1 MRSVRHLHLEGHLV
15 ATADVADTY
24 RHDGDQWS
32 SLFVFRTDDGFTLVT
47 LGRSETY
54 GVSGAVERGIAD
66 ITVDYPADVRQ
77 LEELVSERFRVGSD
91 AWWQILDAG
100 RHHDDELYAAWVPER
115 MRHDLYRAS
124 LHDRDLAL
132 TTGFFNGQALPAQ
145 GRAVDG
151 WQRGALEAMA
161 DHLENLGWRV
171 QPERPWVAETAEVG
185 GILSEKTEILGAL
198 RARRYGWEAPI
209 LVRVDDCGEIYARLA
224 EPGDVPNAKLRMIEG
239 PDVSELHQLDLD
251 DRYATPE
258 PDVSPVIAA
267 LAVEQANQFGLSNGL
282 GIG

>member
-24 RHDGDQWS
+24 RYDADQWS
-32 SLFVFRTDDGFTLVT
+32 SLFVFRTDEGFTLVA

-66 ITVDYPADVRQ
+66 ITVDYPADVGQ
-77 LEELVSERFRVGSD
+77 LEELVSEQFRVGSD
-91 AWWQILDAG
+91 AWWQILDSG

-115 MRHDLYRAS
+115 MRHDLYRAR

-132 TTGFFNGQALPAQ
+132 TTGFFNGETLPAQ

-151 WQRGALEAMA
+151 WKRAALETMV
-161 DHLENLGWRV
+161 DHLEELGWRV
-171 QPERPWVAETAEVG
+171 QEDRPFVAETAEAG

-198 RARRYGWEAPI
+198 RARRYGWEALI

-224 EPGDVPNAKLRMIEG
+224 NRETSPTPSPG
-239 PDVSELHQLDLD
+239 
-251 DRYATPE
+251 
-258 PDVSPVIAA
+258 
-267 LAVEQANQFGLSNGL
+267 
-282 GIG
+282 